1 MDKNDDKSQEYN
13 KPLVTKTK
21 GIIQDLEI
29 IKKKMEQQV
38 HMLNNS
44 NSSSN
49 SLRNTNNSQSS
60 IIQDNKF
67 NKDSNKLT
75 STESDSLSLYRQKL
89 TNTFDQNHKL
99 LMEANNIKR
108 ILGAYG
114 TMSESYAASA
124 DTEIKSAW
132 LMRGAIVSLMV
143 AISLFTYFFLLPS
156 LKATGAQN
164 VFSICVTFIPFVIAL
179 GLVVYLLYMERNHTS
194 KAANHKDLSLK
205 MSMLAAYLKE
215 IPQEDADLLKVEISR
230 FLFNSLGAT
239 DKN

>member
-1 MDKNDDKSQEYN
+1 MDRNDDKSQEYN

-38 HMLNNS
+38 HMLNNN

-49 SLRNTNNSQSS
+49 SIRNTNNSQSS

-67 NKDSNKLT
+67 NKDTNKLT
-75 STESDSLSLYRQKL
+75 ATESDSLSLYRQKL
-89 TNTFDQNHKL
+89 TNTFDENHKL

-114 TMSESYAASA
+114 SMSESYATSA
-124 DTEIKSAW
+124 EIEMKSAW

-143 AISLFTYFFLLPS
+143 AISLFTYFFLLPT
-156 LKATGAQN
+156 LKVASTQN
-164 VFSICVTFIPFVIAL
+164 VFTIYVTFIPFVIAL
-179 GLVVYLLYMERNHTS
+179 GLVIYLLYMERNHTS
-194 KAANHKDLSLK
+194 KAINHKDLSLK
-205 MSMLAAYLKE
+205 MSMLGAYLKE

-230 FLFNSLGAT
+230 FLFNSLGVT